1 MHVKRNKMVPDKK
14 ISDEDWDFSDL
25 KQSERQYGVHFFHH
39 YTAKYIPQIP
49 SKIIRQ
55 LAKSNSIVVDP
66 FMGSGTAL
74 VEAKLLGYHSY
85 GIDTNPLAVKI
96 SKAKT
101 MIMNDSKTKE
111 IDRFLEWVKQMK
123 RNSENMNANILVKN
137 PFHINLMW
145 FRPDVV
151 NKLNLILNEFK
162 NYSPDV
168 KNFLQIGLS
177 TLLKGMSNARMDSVT
192 PLLPENPMYIDKKHY
207 YREINNLTRKIPVY
221 GRVYSQINRMKY
233 AIIEFNKETD
243 KRILCQ
249 PLIGDARELSRYVKH
264 CDLVV
269 TSPPYWSAQNY
280 ARIHLLSFDLF
291 SIKTEDG
298 MEIGRKST
306 SYLNDMKIV
315 FNQIASILK
324 GHFALV
330 IGEDN
335 IKRVHEKLFTIAR
348 NIGFHHIDTVT
359 RRISNQVSR
368 AKIIKKEFIY
378 IFRI

>member
-1 MHVKRNKMVPDKK
+1 MLPNKK

-55 LAKSNSIVVDP
+55 LAKSKSIVVDP

-74 VEAKLLGYHSY
+74 VEAKLLGCHSY

-192 PLLPENPMYIDKKHY
+192 PLLPDNPIYVDKKHY
-207 YREINNLTRKIPVY
+207 YREVNNLTRKIPVY
-221 GRVYSQINRMKY
+221 GRMYSQINRMNY
-233 AIIEFNKETD
+233 AIIEFNRETER
-243 KRILCQ
+243 KIVCQ
-249 PLIGDARELSRYVKH
+249 PSIGDARELSRYIKH

-280 ARIHLLSFDLF
+280 ARIHMLSFDLF
-291 SIKTEDG
+291 NIKTEEG
-298 MEIGRKST
+298 KEIGRKST

-359 RRISNQVSR
+359 RRISNQVSS
-368 AKIIKKEFIY
+368 EVHP
-378 IFRI
+378 IFSTT